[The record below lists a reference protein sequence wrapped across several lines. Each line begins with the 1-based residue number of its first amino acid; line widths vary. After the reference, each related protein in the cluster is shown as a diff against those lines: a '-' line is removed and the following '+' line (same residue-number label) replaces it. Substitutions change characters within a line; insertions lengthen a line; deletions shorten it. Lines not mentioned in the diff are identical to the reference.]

1 MKEGYSE
8 MIQQKL
14 LDMDKGE
21 FDSIMKDLQ
30 TKYMPNSKY
39 SKNTYKDNSAN
50 KIKIVKPD
58 VRHPTKKFEN
68 GLNGTVAFD

>member
-14 LDMDKGE
+14 LDMDYCE

-30 TKYMPNSKY
+30 TRYMPNSKDT
-39 SKNTYKDNSAN
+39 KNTYKDNGAN
-50 KIKIVKPD
+50 KIEIVSPD
-58 VRHPTKKFEN
+58 VRNANKKFED
-68 GLNGTVAFD
+68 GLNGTIAFD